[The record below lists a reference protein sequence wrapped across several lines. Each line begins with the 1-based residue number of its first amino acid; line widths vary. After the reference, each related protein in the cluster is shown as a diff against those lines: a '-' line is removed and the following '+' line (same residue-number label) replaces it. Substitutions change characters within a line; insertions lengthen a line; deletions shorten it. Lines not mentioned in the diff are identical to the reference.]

1 MHITYVNSEIQDET
15 PLGRLMHDFRC
26 KNPDDMHYPELAEK
40 TRYLKEEQGG
50 DQAMGDVIQKLMD
63 EFRDEFRAEI
73 MAEVQAKAD
82 AKASAKV
89 IKAEDKAA
97 KAEAKVTKAEAKAAK
112 AEAKAAKAETKAA
125 KAERTSLA
133 KKMLAN
139 NESVEKVALYSSLSL
154 REVRALAKK
163 MSA

>member
-1 MHITYVNSEIQDET
+1 M
-15 PLGRLMHDFRC
+15 
-26 KNPDDMHYPELAEK
+26 
-40 TRYLKEEQGG
+40 
-50 DQAMGDVIQKLMD
+50 QKLMD

-73 MAEVQAKAD
+73 MAEEQAK
-82 AKASAKV
+82 
-89 IKAEDKAA
+89 IAE
-97 KAEAKVTKAEAKAAK
+97 KVTKAEAKATK
-112 AEAKAAKAETKAA
+112 AEAKAVKAA

-139 NESVEKVALYSSLSL
+139 NESIEKVALYSSLSL